1 MARSQFLLVMAAAV
15 LSGLIGGASAHWFFF
30 SPAQAQPEA
39 KAVNATELRLV
50 DETGRTRA
58 LLSLLLGKPR
68 LIMTDDKG
76 EFRMEMG
83 LDAEGHPNL
92 TLRDQAGRTRAALK
106 LNQGDPV
113 LSFLDTGGRRRVTLK
128 LNASGA
134 PIMIMRDELDL
145 ERVALWQEKEELGL
159 ALADG
164 AGRPRTGLV
173 IKNNDQPSLSFF
185 SPDKKVV
192 WAAP

>member
-1 MARSQFLLVMAAAV
+1 MARSHFLLVMAAAV
-15 LSGLIGGASAHWFFF
+15 LSGLIGGTFAHWFLF
-30 SPAQAQPEA
+30 SPAQAQSEA
-39 KAVNATELRLV
+39 KIVTATELRLV
-50 DETGRTRA
+50 DESGRTRA

-76 EFRMEMG
+76 EFRVEMG

-92 TLRDQAGRTRAALK
+92 TLRDQAGRTRAALS
-106 LNQGDPV
+106 LSQGDPV
-113 LSFLDTGGRRRVTLK
+113 LSFLDTDGRRR
-128 LNASGA
+128 LNLNLNHAGA
-134 PIMIMRDELDL
+134 PILIMRDDSDL

-173 IKNNDQPSLSFF
+173 IKNNDQASLSFF
-185 SPDKKVV
+185 SPDKIMI
-192 WAAP
+192 WSAP